1 MIVSRF
7 CSLLHQ
13 GSFTYLKGE
22 CAEITYWYRTY
33 EDSVFYFHVC
43 DFSNGVFI
51 SENDLQESLQRVR
64 NEFYAKGYRNIEK
77 LSVVFAYDITAAK
90 HLFAYDMAHWFVE
103 LETNRLI
110 IYEAQPDD
118 FMGCKQTVER
128 FLENEK
134 TLKST
139 TKKAG
144 IRSFS
149 VINTIIVILNVLIF
163 LITEARGDT
172 LDAYYM
178 YECGGLF
185 APAVKEEQE
194 FYRLFTSM
202 FLHFGLSHLSGNMVV
217 LLLLGDNLERALG
230 KIKYVLLYILSGLCA
245 GGCSLMYNLAK
256 DSNAVCAGA
265 SGAIFGVIGALVYVV
280 LANKGK
286 LEDLTGSRLLILVA
300 YTLYT
305 GFTSSGIDN
314 VAHIGGL
321 IVGFLL
327 GIVLYRKNKVKK
339 EISA

>member
-13 GSFTYLKGE
+13 GGFTYLKGE

-43 DFSNGVFI
+43 DFTNGVFI
-51 SENDLQESLQRVR
+51 SESDLMESLQRVR
-64 NEFYAKGYRNIEK
+64 NEFYAKGYSNIEK

-103 LETNRLI
+103 LETKQLI
-110 IYEAQPDD
+110 IYETQPDD
-118 FMGCKQTVER
+118 FMGCKQNVER

-134 TLKST
+134 TLKT
-139 TKKAG
+139 TVKKAG

-163 LITEARGDT
+163 IITEVRGDT

-185 APAVKEEQE
+185 APAIKEEQE

-202 FLHFGLSHLSGNMVV
+202 FLHFGMSHLSGNMIV

-245 GGCSLMYNLAK
+245 GGCSLMYNLAN

-314 VAHIGGL
+314 AAHIGGL

-327 GIVLYRKNKVKK
+327 GIVLYRKNRKK
-339 EISA
+339 EI

>member
-13 GSFTYLKGE
+13 GGFTYLKGE

-43 DFSNGVFI
+43 DFTNGVFI
-51 SENDLQESLQRVR
+51 SASDLMESLQRVR
-64 NEFYAKGYRNIEK
+64 NEFYAKGYGNIEK

-103 LETNRLI
+103 LDTKQLI
-110 IYEAQPDD
+110 IYESQPDD
-118 FMGCKQTVER
+118 FMGYKQTVER

-134 TLKST
+134 TLKT
-139 TKKAG
+139 TVKKVG

-149 VINTIIVILNVLIF
+149 VFNTIIVVLNVLIF
-163 LITEARGDT
+163 IITEARGDT

-178 YECGGLF
+178 YECGALF
-185 APAVKEEQE
+185 GPAIREEQE

-245 GGCSLMYNLAK
+245 GGCSYIYNITV

-265 SGAIFGVIGALVYVV
+265 SGAIFGVIGALLYIV

-286 LEDLTGSRLLILVA
+286 LEDLTGTRLLILVA

-314 VAHIGGL
+314 AAHIGGL

-327 GIVLYRKNKVKK
+327 GVVLYRKNQKK
-339 EISA
+339 EITA